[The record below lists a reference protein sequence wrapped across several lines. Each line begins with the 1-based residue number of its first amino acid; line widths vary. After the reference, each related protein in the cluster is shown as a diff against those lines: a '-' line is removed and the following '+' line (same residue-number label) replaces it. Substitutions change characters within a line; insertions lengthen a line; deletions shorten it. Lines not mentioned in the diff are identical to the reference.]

1 MKLFEYEK
9 WFFDVYTSTNAY
21 FIVFI
26 TKIDVAGTTKLY
38 LQMHGSN
45 EQGSGTYRK
54 IFNYEIKLDLLEYSS
69 DGILA
74 RQGSIGFSP
83 DKIKLSLTNRDF
95 SIDLTYNLPYSSFS
109 QQSEM
114 IIHGRRKAFMS
125 WKPIF
130 PRARVNGSVEAGGDF
145 IHHFEN
151 ETGYSDYVH
160 STFLPFR
167 IPVESMYWGRL
178 HAPKADLTYS
188 IVQGSTGK
196 KQWGKVYFRH
206 GGQWFE
212 FDVDKVECMEY
223 SHCKELKMYYP
234 DIYSIV
240 AKNSEANLEITVY
253 NHREMILNDFMG
265 DATYM
270 GQLALQI
277 LRKVT
282 KNPRG
287 IKFIATADVK
297 MHSPGSVLEYFSLP
311 IIDEYNIFG

>member
-38 LQMHGSN
+38 FQMHGSN
-45 EQGSGTYRK
+45 EQESGTYRK
-54 IFNYEIKLDLLEYSS
+54 IFNYGIKLDLLEYSS

-83 DKIKLSLTNRDF
+83 DKINLSLTNRDF
-95 SIDLTYNLPYSSFS
+95 SIDLTYNLSYSSFS

-130 PRARVNGSVEAGGDF
+130 PRARVNGSIELRDF

-160 STFLPFR
+160 STFLPFA
-167 IPVESMYWGRL
+167 IPVESMYWGRF

-196 KQWGKVYFRH
+196 KQWGKVYVRH

-212 FDVDKVECMEY
+212 FDVDKVECVEY

-287 IKFIATADVK
+287 VKFIATADVK